1 MRVKWQATVERA
13 DAVSPSQRIDLDLLV
28 KALTGAYRLQTTAN
42 AYIPVPPERQIT
54 VSATFPP
61 PPQVSLEVAGV
72 RLADRDFPGV
82 SHSEN
87 IPIPSP
93 WSFQLPIPQQLD
105 LEAVRNGDPNAV
117 ANYGWALA
125 APYLQSMGQALQAF
139 RYVGPDR
146 FVDHS
151 VFALGSSPVDN
162 PRSADQVIDTLVY
175 NKDVLRRV
183 SRRCERVF
191 GYSIDVEL
199 IPNRQV
205 SLVAFGRDDLRHNIV
220 NLGSGLVQ
228 FVWVVLQLELALQRQ
243 ARSDASQVATVG
255 IDEPELHLHPAIQP
269 DIARVLVDYVREG
282 SQVICTTQSEHFLM
296 ALLQMV
302 LEASLSPT
310 ELSVYYV
317 DRGRAQRLTVDE
329 QGRLSEG
336 LRGFFEA
343 NEEQLR
349 ERLELLMR
357 RA

>member
-1 MRVKWQATVERA
+1 MSVPPDRTI
-13 DAVSPSQRIDLDLLV
+13 AVSAAFP
-28 KALTGAYRLQTTAN
+28 
-42 AYIPVPPERQIT
+42 
-54 VSATFPP
+54 VSAEA
-61 PPQVSLEVAGV
+61 SLDI
-72 RLADRDFPGV
+72 DRRQAPEQ
-82 SHSEN
+82 SSTAIRYSAN
-87 IPIPSP
+87 LQASP
-93 WSFQLPIPQQLD
+93 WSFHLMNVRQQAD
-105 LEAVRNGDPNAV
+105 LEAICRGDPDAM
-117 ANYGWALA
+117 ADYGWATA
-125 APYLQSMGQALQAF
+125 GPYLLTIDQAIQAF
-139 RYVGPDR
+139 RYIGPDR
-146 FVDHS
+146 FVDRS
-151 VFALGSSPVDN
+151 LFPLGDAPVEN

-175 NKDVLRRV
+175 NRDVLRRV
-183 SRRCERVF
+183 SHRCERVF
-191 GYSIDVEL
+191 GYGIDVEL

-205 SLVAFGRDDLRHNIV
+205 SLVAVGSDDHQHNIV

-228 FVWVVLQLELALQRQ
+228 FIWVVLQLELALQRQ
-243 ARSDASQVATVG
+243 TSSGANHVATVG

-302 LEASLSPT
+302 LEGSLSPA

-317 DRGRAQRLTVDE
+317 DQGHAQRLTVDE